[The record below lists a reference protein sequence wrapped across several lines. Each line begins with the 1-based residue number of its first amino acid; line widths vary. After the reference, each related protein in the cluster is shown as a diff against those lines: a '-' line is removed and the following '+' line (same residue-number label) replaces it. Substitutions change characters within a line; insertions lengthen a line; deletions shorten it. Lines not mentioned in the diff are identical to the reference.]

1 MIVYYAA
8 TCACLGRLRKMHP
21 RADAFRVPFGR
32 TLSMAAIGIALLLMT
47 GLHASEAF
55 LMCVT
60 ALIATANWLLVRR
73 RVHPALH
80 VTAVP

>member
-1 MIVYYAA
+1 MV
-8 TCACLGRLRKMHP
+8 
-21 RADAFRVPFGR
+21 
-32 TLSMAAIGIALLLMT
+32 AIGIALLLMT
-47 GLHASEAF
+47 GLHASEAL

-60 ALIATANWLLVRR
+60 ALIATVNWLLVRRR